1 MSMIYKKGIGVIL
14 GKKDAIKR
22 LHQRNYSGGGQVL
35 GFEAHE
41 LPRSLAFAPVMI
53 AIQNEQVEE
62 LCYRLKNGELKGIKD
77 AYITNSQS
85 KNVIIEF
92 EEPLPQN

>member
-1 MSMIYKKGIGVIL
+1 VIL

-22 LHQRNYSGGGQVL
+22 LHQRNYSGGGQVQ

-41 LPRSLAFAPVMI
+41 LLRSLAFAPVMI

-62 LCYRLKNGELKGIKD
+62 LCDRINNGEIEGIKD

-92 EEPLPQN
+92 ENQLLLK